1 MALDEMS
8 PGKKLRSVRE
18 AKGITRADVASV
30 TNISAASLKALEEA
44 DFGFLPRGIY
54 TRAFIKNYSIA
65 LGLKADVILDE
76 FVEKYP
82 DEVGQI
88 IKSDNVNAF
97 ASEEHENR
105 QLVARNRVLITGLI
119 VLCLAVVAYLFF
131 LVGLETSEVVV
142 DPARDTTTASHS
154 SAAAAAVPS
163 EQAIEVIDRDVVVI
177 DNELVI
183 ELAPQADCWVS
194 AVVDGVE
201 SLSKLMK
208 SGDREII
215 RFTDRTILNVG
226 DAGVLSM
233 KINNRLARP
242 LGDNGEVV
250 TAIIDRSNYQTYLL
264 Q

>member
-1 MALDEMS
+1 MTLDEMC
-8 PGKKLRSVRE
+8 PGSKLRTARE
-18 AKGITRADVASV
+18 EKGMTLADVSSI

-44 DFGFLPRGIY
+44 DFEFLPRGIY
-54 TRAFIKNYSIA
+54 TRAFIKNYSIT

-88 IKSDNVNAF
+88 IKDDNVNAF
-97 ASEEHENR
+97 ATEEHENR
-105 QLVARNRVLITGLI
+105 QLAARSTLLVAGLV
-119 VLCLAVVAYLFF
+119 VLCLAVVVYLFF
-131 LVGLETSEVVV
+131 QGGLETSELIES
-142 DPARDTTTASHS
+142 PARETTIASPS
-154 SAAAAAVPS
+154 SAAAVVRSESRIAAT
-163 EQAIEVIDRDVVVI
+163 DRDVVVTN
-177 DNELVI
+177 NELVI

-215 RFTDRTILNVG
+215 RFTDRTILNIG
-226 DAGVLSM
+226 DAGVLSL

-242 LGDNGEVV
+242 LGANGEVV
-250 TAIIDRSNYQTYLL
+250 TATIDHSNYQTYLL

>member
-1 MALDEMS
+1 MTLDEMS
-8 PGKKLRSVRE
+8 PGEKLRSARE
-18 AKGITRADVASV
+18 AKGLTLTDVASI
-30 TNISAASLKALEEA
+30 TKISAGMLKALEEA
-44 DFGFLPRGIY
+44 DFEFLPRGIY

-82 DEVGQI
+82 DDVGQI
-88 IKSDNVNAF
+88 IKYDNVNAD
-97 ASEEHENR
+97 ASVEHENR
-105 QLVARNRVLITGLI
+105 QLAARTTILITGLV
-119 VLCLAVVAYLFF
+119 VLCLVVVAYLFF
-131 LVGLETSEVVV
+131 QSGLETSEVLV

-154 SAAAAAVPS
+154 SAAAVVRS
-163 EQAIEVIDRDVVVI
+163 EPAIEVIDRDVVVI

-215 RFTDRTILNVG
+215 RFTDRTILNIG

-233 KINNRLARP
+233 KINNRLARR

-250 TAIIDRSNYQTYLL
+250 TATIDRSNYQTYLL